1 MNWRTFLSLAWG
13 LVSVAWLHAQADSI
27 ALRQEPTSAEQGG
40 TAQNAVE
47 PVALALRYAETITQH
62 ELREH
67 LTIIASDAYMGR
79 DTGKEGQK
87 MAAAYLRKQFIQ
99 AGIPPVPAAGI
110 VDGYFQ
116 PFDVVET
123 RSGTITLEKDARK
136 YTYGKEIIYF
146 QENLTEGEK
155 VNGLVFI
162 PARAV
167 PDIRLKGRAVWID
180 AADQTGL
187 VALGSLRS
195 QMDVL
200 RLSGAALIFVTIEGL
215 DDVTSKVHTED
226 TRMRLADQE
235 TKEGRSERQPQVI
248 IVEKAA
254 MNSLIGR
261 TLPAKWNRKKEL
273 REVPANF
280 DIRVTEGEQR
290 LTTENV
296 LAYIEGSDK
305 KDELVVLTAHY
316 DHVGVK
322 DGVVYNGADD
332 DGTGTVAMIEIA
344 EAFAEAK
351 AAGHGPRRSVLV
363 MTVSGEEKGLLGS
376 RYYSDNPV
384 FPLENTVV
392 DLNIDM
398 IGRRD
403 SAHATTPPYIYVIGS
418 DRLST
423 GLHDANEL
431 ANKTYT
437 KLDLDYRFNAENDPN
452 RFYYRSDHYNF
463 ARKGV
468 PSVFY
473 FSGIHED
480 YHQPGDDVEK
490 IDFELLHQRSLL
502 AFHTAWILAN
512 QEERIVVDRPIK
524 P

>member
-1 MNWRTFLSLAWG
+1 MRFRFGFVPG
-13 LVSVAWLHAQADSI
+13 LLFAAGLHAQVDSI
-27 ALRQEPTSAEQGG
+27 ALR
-40 TAQNAVE
+40 
-47 PVALALRYAETITQH
+47 YAGTITPH

-87 MAAAYLRKQFIQ
+87 MAAAYLKDQFIK
-99 AGIPPVPAAGI
+99 AGIPPVPAPDPAMI

-123 RSGTITLEKDARK
+123 RSGTITLEKDGRS
-136 YTYGKEIIYF
+136 YRYGRELIYF
-146 QENLTEGEK
+146 QETLREGEQ
-155 VNGLVFI
+155 VNGLVFV
-162 PARAV
+162 PARV
-167 PDIRLKGRAVWID
+167 QLPDARLNGRAVWMD
-180 AADQTGL
+180 ADGRKGL
-187 VALGSLRS
+187 AALGSLRS
-195 QMDVL
+195 RMDAL
-200 RLSGAALIFVTIEGL
+200 RTSGVALVFVSIEGIS
-215 DDVTSKVHTED
+215 DVMSVVHVED
-226 TRMRLADQE
+226 TRMRLADQKQQPDKSARE
-235 TKEGRSERQPQVI
+235 PQVI
-248 IVEKAA
+248 IVDKAA

-261 TLPAKWNRKKEL
+261 ALPAKWNRKKKL
-273 REVPANF
+273 VEVPANF
-280 DIRVTEGEQR
+280 AIHVTEGEQR

-296 LAYIEGSDK
+296 LAYIEGTDK

-384 FPLENTVV
+384 FPLANTVA

-403 SAHATTPPYIYVIGS
+403 SAHATSAPYIYVIGS

-423 GLHDANEL
+423 GLHDANER
-431 ANKTYT
+431 ANSTYV
-437 KLDLDYRFNAENDPN
+437 KLDLDYTFNAESDPN

-473 FSGIHED
+473 FSGVHED
-480 YHQPGDDVEK
+480 YHQPDDDVEK
-490 IDFELLHQRSLL
+490 IDFDLLHQRTLL
-502 AFHTAWILAN
+502 TFHTAWILAN
-512 QEERIVVDRPIK
+512 QEQRIVVDRP
-524 P
+524 